1 MAQAATKKKYEIDLT
16 EGPLFKKILLLAF
29 PILLSN
35 VLQSLYNA
43 ADIIVVGRFA
53 GAAPLAAVGATASL
67 LSLFTNLFVA
77 LSVGTSVTVSIAIGA
92 KNRERTGRLVHTSI
106 TLSLICGVLMT
117 IIGIAFSRPMLA
129 LMDTPDDIIDM
140 AATYMEI
147 YFVGSV
153 FSMFYNFGAAVLRA
167 AGDSRRPLYFLA
179 VSGIINVLLN
189 LYFVI
194 VLQMDAAGV
203 AIATVISQFISAV
216 LVLVTMLRMQGD
228 CHLSLRALRIH
239 RGEMID
245 IMKTGLPAG
254 VQSVVF
260 SLSNSLIQK
269 AVNSFDTAAIAGN
282 TAAGNLDGF
291 VYTAMYAMHATAVT
305 AVGQNVGAGKYRS
318 LNKIF
323 GICLLLV
330 TIIGFAVGGFLIA
343 FSEPLLSLYLP
354 DDPEAVQYGIM
365 RMAITTS
372 TYFLCGWMDTLVG
385 ISRGM
390 GNTMVPMIV
399 SIVGVCGIRLGWLYT
414 VFALYPTPTMLYLS
428 YTVSWA
434 VTAVLQLLLCFR
446 TKRRLVTQPSPLQG

>member
-1 MAQAATKKKYEIDLT
+1 MAQAATKKEYEIDLT

-147 YFVGSV
+147 YFAGSV

-179 VSGIINVLLN
+179 VSGIINVMLN

-203 AIATVISQFISAV
+203 AIATVISQFVSAV

-239 RGEMID
+239 RSEMID

-305 AVGQNVGAGKYRS
+305 AVGQNVGTGKYRS

>member
-1 MAQAATKKKYEIDLT
+1 MAQAATKKEYEIDLT

-147 YFVGSV
+147 YFAGSV

-179 VSGIINVLLN
+179 VSGIINVMLN

-203 AIATVISQFISAV
+203 AIATVISQFVSAV

-239 RGEMID
+239 RSEMID

-269 AVNSFDTAAIAGN
+269 AVNSFDTEAIAGN

-305 AVGQNVGAGKYRS
+305 AVGQNVGTGKYRS

>member
-1 MAQAATKKKYEIDLT
+1 M
-16 EGPLFKKILLLAF
+16 
-29 PILLSN
+29 
-35 VLQSLYNA
+35 
-43 ADIIVVGRFA
+43 VGRFA

-147 YFVGSV
+147 YFAGSV

-179 VSGIINVLLN
+179 VSGIINVMLN

-203 AIATVISQFISAV
+203 AIATVISQFVSAV

-239 RGEMID
+239 RSEMID

-305 AVGQNVGAGKYRS
+305 AVGQNVGTGKYRS